1 MNMLLD
7 PIANTAFRFLSE
19 LGEWW
24 SLTLETLRSL
34 FTRRPYFREIFT
46 QIYLI
51 GARSQMV
58 VCFTGAFIGMVF
70 CAQIF
75 YQFHKVQM
83 DSGTG
88 PAVSI
93 ALARE
98 LAPIITG
105 LILAGRVGAAIAA
118 ELGTMRVTE
127 QVDALRALAVH
138 PVDYL
143 VVPRTIGLV
152 VSMPMLTAEA
162 ILVGIVAAYL
172 VGTQLLGID
181 GGYFLNN
188 MEKYTKYKDV
198 VAGLMK
204 ALAFAWI
211 IVTVSCNKGL
221 TCEEGAEGVG
231 KATMEAVVVSSVAIL
246 IANFFITIIFSKLLT
261 P

>member
-1 MNMLLD
+1 MNALLEQF
-7 PIANTAFRFLSE
+7 AGTLLRFLTQ
-19 LGEWW
+19 LGQWW
-24 SLTLETLRSL
+24 SLTVETLRSL
-34 FTRRPYFREIFT
+34 FAHRPYLRQIVE
-46 QIYLI
+46 QIYLT

-105 LILAGRVGAAIAA
+105 LIVAGRVGASIAA
-118 ELGTMRVTE
+118 QLGSMRVTE
-127 QVDALRALAVH
+127 QIDALRALAVH

-143 VVPRTIGLV
+143 VVPRTVGLV
-152 VSMPMLTAEA
+152 VSMPLLTAEA
-162 ILVGIVAAYL
+162 ILVGIVAAYAI
-172 VGTQLLGID
+172 GTQLLGID

-188 MEKYTKYKDV
+188 MEKYTKYRDV
-198 VAGLMK
+198 TAGLMK
-204 ALAFAWI
+204 AVVFGMI
-211 IVTVSCNKGL
+211 IATVSCYKGL
-221 TCEEGAEGVG
+221 HCDRGAEGVG
-231 KATMEAVVVSSVAIL
+231 RATTEAVVVSSVAIL
-246 IANFFITIIFSKLLT
+246 IANFFMTIIFSKLIT

>member
-1 MNMLLD
+1 MNALL
-7 PIANTAFRFLSE
+7 AHLSDTVLRSLSQ

-24 SLTLETLRSL
+24 ELTVQTLRSI
-34 FTRRPYFREIFT
+34 FTRRPYFREIVVQT
-46 QIYLI
+46 YLI

-105 LILAGRVGAAIAA
+105 LIVAGRVGAAIAA

-138 PVDYL
+138 PIDYL
-143 VVPRTIGLV
+143 VVPRTVGLV
-152 VSMPMLTAEA
+152 MSMPLLTAEA

-204 ALAFAWI
+204 ALAFALI
-211 IVTVSCNKGL
+211 IVTVSCYKGL
-221 TCEEGAEGVG
+221 NCKEGAEGVG
-231 KATMEAVVVSSVAIL
+231 RATTEAVVVSSVAIL
-246 IANFFITIIFSKLLT
+246 IANFFMTIVFSKVIS

>member
-1 MNMLLD
+1 MNALLGQL
-7 PIANTAFRFLSE
+7 AYSVFHFLDQ
-19 LGEWW
+19 LGKWW
-24 SLTLETLRSL
+24 TLTFETLKSL
-34 FTRRPYFREIFT
+34 ATRRPYFHEIIT

-51 GARSQMV
+51 GARSQLV

-105 LILAGRVGAAIAA
+105 LIVAGRVGAAIAA

-127 QVDALRALAVH
+127 QVDALRSLAVH
-138 PVDYL
+138 PIDYL
-143 VVPRTIGLV
+143 VVPRTVGLV
-152 VSMPMLTAEA
+152 VSLPLLTAEA

-188 MEKYTKYKDV
+188 MEKFTKYKDV

-204 ALAFAWI
+204 ALVFGLI
-211 IVTVSCNKGL
+211 IVTVSCYKGL
-221 TCEEGAEGVG
+221 NCDEGAEGVG
-231 KATMEAVVVSSVAIL
+231 RATTEAVVVSSVAIL
-246 IANFFITIIFSKLLT
+246 IANFFITLVFSKLLT